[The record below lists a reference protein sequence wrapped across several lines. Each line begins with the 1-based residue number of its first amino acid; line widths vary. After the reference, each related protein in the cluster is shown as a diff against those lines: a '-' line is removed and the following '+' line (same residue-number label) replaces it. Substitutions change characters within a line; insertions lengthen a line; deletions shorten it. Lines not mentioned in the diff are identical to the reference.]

1 MDRFDIHTCM
11 RIIRAPSIGTAHELV
26 VKMVLE
32 KGRVIETEDGEATV
46 EYDEIAV
53 RVENPLAEPLVS
65 PCSRFSRKFM
75 EKYADDLINGTS
87 AVFEYDYHDRLFN
100 WGDRLCSADG
110 SPLHIDQIE
119 YISRKLGS
127 SPVSRRALAIT
138 WNPLIDE
145 RLDDCPCLQLVQ
157 CLVRDGKLS
166 MKVVFR
172 SNDMLTAAGANM
184 FALAHLQKKIAD
196 RLGIPPGPYTHIS
209 LVPHIYYTRDVNDLE
224 PFCGKGNRIRPVAE
238 VCRTCGKC
246 RFAGLNQ
253 SG

>member
-1 MDRFDIHTCM
+1 M

-32 KGRVIETEDGEATV
+32 KGRVLDTEDGEATV

-53 RVENPLAEPLVS
+53 RVENPLTEPMVS
-65 PCSRFSRKFM
+65 PHSRFSRKFM
-75 EKYADDLINGTS
+75 QKYAEDLLNGTS
-87 AVFEYDYHDRLFN
+87 AVFEYDYHNRLFN
-100 WGDRLCSADG
+100 WGDRLCSAEG
-110 SPLHIDQIE
+110 GPLHIDQIN
-119 YISRKLGS
+119 YIVRKLAS

-138 WNPLIDE
+138 WNPLVDE

-157 CLVRDGKLS
+157 CLVRDGRLS

-184 FALAHLQKKIAD
+184 FALVHLQRAMAD
-196 RLGIPPGPYTHIS
+196 RLGILPGPYTHIS
-209 LVPHIYYTRDVNDLE
+209 LVPHIYYTRDVNDIE
-224 PFCGKGNRIRPVAE
+224 PFCGKGDRIRPVGE
-238 VCRTCGKC
+238 VCRACGKC